1 MRRRIIRRASAVAL
15 LALLIGVPGSSAAA
29 SQQAHIAGH
38 AGYVGTVSGTRA
50 FVAVVERGSRVTAY
64 VCDSGRIA
72 QWFDGTV
79 SAGRSKITSSGGY
92 VLQVRFRHGRAT
104 GSLRF
109 PGKAGAL
116 HHFTAA
122 SDARPAGLWRG
133 AKTVDGKTFVGG
145 WIILPDGRQRG
156 EILLGSTDVGS
167 PILNADD
174 PKVPV
179 SDPKEPPKCACAV
192 IAIIAVL
199 IG

>member
-1 MRRRIIRRASAVAL
+1 MRTRIIRRAPAVAL
-15 LALLIGVPGSSAAA
+15 LALLIGVPGSAAA
-29 SQQAHIAGH
+29 SRQAHIAGH

-72 QWFDGTV
+72 QWFEGTV
-79 SAGRSKITSSGGY
+79 SAGRSKITARGGY
-92 VLQVRFRHGRAT
+92 VLQVRFGHGPAT

-109 PGKAGAL
+109 PGKTGAL

-133 AKTVDGKTFVGG
+133 SKTVDGKTFVGG

-156 EILLGSTDVGS
+156 EILSGSTDVGS
-167 PILNADD
+167 PILHADD

-179 SDPKEPPKCACAV
+179 SDQKVGVV
-192 IAIIAVL
+192 IAIIAIL

>member
-1 MRRRIIRRASAVAL
+1 MVRGNGQRWEVQNH
-15 LALLIGVPGSSAAA
+15 LA
-29 SQQAHIAGH
+29 
-38 AGYVGTVSGTRA
+38 
-50 FVAVVERGSRVTAY
+50 
-64 VCDSGRIA
+64 
-72 QWFDGTV
+72 
-79 SAGRSKITSSGGY
+79 GGY
-92 VLQVRFRHGRAT
+92 VLQVTFGHGRAT

-133 AKTVDGKTFVGG
+133 SKTVDGKTFVGG

-167 PILNADD
+167 PILSADD

-179 SDPKEPPKCACAV
+179 SNPKEPPKCACAV

>member
-1 MRRRIIRRASAVAL
+1 MRTRIIRRAPAVAL
-15 LALLIGVPGSSAAA
+15 LALLMPGGAAA
-29 SQQAHIAGH
+29 SRQAHVVGH

-50 FVAVVERGSRVTAY
+50 FVAVVERGSRITAY
-64 VCDSGRIA
+64 VCDSERIA
-72 QWFDGTV
+72 QWFEGTV
-79 SAGRSKITSSGGY
+79 SAGRSKITSRGGY
-92 VLQVRFRHGRAT
+92 VLQVRFDHGLAT

-116 HHFTAA
+116 HRFTAA

-133 AKTVDGKTFVGG
+133 SKTVDGKTFLGG

-156 EILLGSTDVGS
+156 EILSGTTDVGS
-167 PILNADD
+167 PILHADD

-179 SDPKEPPKCACAV
+179 NDQKVGVV
-192 IAIIAVL
+192 IAIIAIL

>member
-1 MRRRIIRRASAVAL
+1 MRRRIIRRASSAVAL
-15 LALLIGVPGSSAAA
+15 LALLIGVPGGSAAA
-29 SQQAHIAGH
+29 SQQAHI

-72 QWFDGTV
+72 QWFEGTV
-79 SAGRSKITSSGGY
+79 SAGRSKITSRGGY
-92 VLQVRFRHGRAT
+92 VLQVTFGHGRAT

-133 AKTVDGKTFVGG
+133 SKTVDGKTFVGG

-167 PILNADD
+167 PILSADD

-179 SDPKEPPKCACAV
+179 SNPKEPPKCACAV

>member
-1 MRRRIIRRASAVAL
+1 MRKRIIRTAPAVAL
-15 LALLIGVPGSSAAA
+15 LALLIGVPGSAAA
-29 SQQAHIAGH
+29 LRRAHIAGH

-64 VCDSGRIA
+64 VCDSRRIA
-72 QWFDGTV
+72 QWFEGTV
-79 SAGRSKITSSGGY
+79 SAGRSRITSRGGY
-92 VLQVRFRHGRAT
+92 VLQVRFRHGAAT

-109 PGKAGAL
+109 PGKRGAL

-122 SDARPAGLWRG
+122 SAARPAGLWRG
-133 AKTVDGKTFVGG
+133 SKTVDGTTFVGG
-145 WIILPDGRQRG
+145 WILLPDGRQRG
-156 EILLGSTDVGS
+156 EILSGSTDVGS

-179 SDPKEPPKCACAV
+179 SDPKEPPKCACVV

>member
-1 MRRRIIRRASAVAL
+1 M
-15 LALLIGVPGSSAAA
+15 IGAPGGAAA
-29 SQQAHIAGH
+29 SREASIG
-38 AGYVGTVSGTRA
+38 GYVGTVSGTRA

-79 SAGRSKITSSGGY
+79 SAGRSKITSRGGY
-92 VLQVRFRHGRAT
+92 VLEVRFGNGSAT
-104 GSLRF
+104 GSVRF
-109 PGKAGAL
+109 PGQAGAL
-116 HHFTAA
+116 HQFTAA
-122 SDARPAGLWRG
+122 GAARPAGLWRG
-133 AKTVDGKTFVGG
+133 SKTVDGKTFVGG

-156 EILLGSTDVGS
+156 EILLGSTDVGN

-179 SDPKEPPKCACAV
+179 SDPKAPPKCACAV

>member
-1 MRRRIIRRASAVAL
+1 MAL
-15 LALLIGVPGSSAAA
+15 LALLIGVPGSAAA
-29 SQQAHIAGH
+29 SRQAHIAGH

-72 QWFDGTV
+72 QWFEGTV
-79 SAGRSKITSSGGY
+79 SAGRSKITSRGGY
-92 VLQVRFRHGRAT
+92 VLQVSFGHGPAT

-133 AKTVDGKTFVGG
+133 SKTVDGKTFVGG

-156 EILLGSTDVGS
+156 EILSGSTDVGS
-167 PILNADD
+167 PILHADD

-179 SDPKEPPKCACAV
+179 SDQKVGVV
-192 IAIIAVL
+192 IAIIAIL

>member
-1 MRRRIIRRASAVAL
+1 VAL
-15 LALLIGVPGSSAAA
+15 LALLSGVPGSSAAA

-72 QWFDGTV
+72 QWFEGTV
-79 SAGRSKITSSGGY
+79 SAAGRSKITSRRGY
-92 VLQVRFRHGRAT
+92 VLQVTFGHGRAT

-122 SDARPAGLWRG
+122 SDARPAGLRRG
-133 AKTVDGKTFVGG
+133 STTVDGKTLVGG

-156 EILLGSTDVGS
+156 EILSGSTDVGS

-179 SDPKEPPKCACAV
+179 SDPKTPGCHCVV
-192 IAIIAVL
+192 IAIIAIL

>member
-1 MRRRIIRRASAVAL
+1 MRRRIIRRASVVAL
-15 LALLIGVPGSSAAA
+15 LALLIGVAGSAAA
-29 SQQAHIAGH
+29 SRQAHIAGH

-50 FVAVVERGSRVTAY
+50 FVAIVERGSRVTAY
-64 VCDSGRIA
+64 VCYSGRIA

-92 VLQVRFRHGRAT
+92 VLQVRFGHGRAT

-174 PKVPV
+174 PKVPG

>member
-1 MRRRIIRRASAVAL
+1 MRPRRDRPISPA
-15 LALLIGVPGSSAAA
+15 
-29 SQQAHIAGH
+29 

-72 QWFDGTV
+72 QWFEGTV
-79 SAGRSKITSSGGY
+79 SAGRSKITSRGGY
-92 VLQVRFRHGRAT
+92 VLQVRFGRGPAT

-133 AKTVDGKTFVGG
+133 SKTVDGKTFVGG

-167 PILNADD
+167 PILHADD

-179 SDPKEPPKCACAV
+179 SDQKVGVV

>member
-1 MRRRIIRRASAVAL
+1 MRRRISRSAPAVAL
-15 LALLIGVPGSSAAA
+15 LVLLIGVPGSAAA
-29 SQQAHIAGH
+29 SRQAHIAGH
-38 AGYVGTVSGTRA
+38 TGYVGTVSGTRA

-72 QWFDGTV
+72 QWFEGAV

-92 VLQVRFRHGRAT
+92 VLQVTFGHGRAT

-109 PGKAGAL
+109 PGKEGAL

-122 SDARPAGLWRG
+122 SAASPAGLWRG
-133 AKTVDGKTFVGG
+133 SKTVDGKTIVGG
-145 WIILPDGRQRG
+145 WIILPDGQQRG
-156 EILLGSTDVGS
+156 EILSGSTDLGS
-167 PILNADD
+167 PILPADD

-179 SDPKEPPKCACAV
+179 SDPKMPTCHCVV